1 MKNGMVPHE
10 DTQRFA
16 GLIYDESKAMRAL
29 IDPLTLSRLDE
40 SAFERDTSTPV
51 DLLARLANRANTR
64 LRTLADERSV
74 RVSVG
79 GGEPS
84 SQVTRRS
91 VEEMLYNLI
100 ENGIRYNH
108 EGGSVSMRISNGD
121 GRLARA
127 VGARLRHLPRAWR
140 LRARRRG
147 RAAMPGARWSFA

>member
-29 IDPLTLSRLDE
+29 IDHVRRCRGSTSPRSSGYLD
-40 SAFERDTSTPV
+40 AV
-51 DLLARLANRANTR
+51 DLLGSGEQSRTR
-64 LRTLADERSV
+64 DYGSPTKRSV
-74 RVSVG
+74 RVSVWG
-79 GGEPS
+79 RAPS

-91 VEEMLYNLI
+91 SRRCSTTLI

-108 EGGSVSMRISNGD
+108 EGGSVSMRISNET

-127 VGARLRHLPRAWR
+127 VGRGFDICRAHGR

-147 RAAMPGARWSFA
+147 RAMPGARWSFA